1 MEYKEMTIE
10 ILKLIISLVTPII
23 IIVFGLIINKKIERS
38 KIGILKEKEW
48 QVRWAELFLNHAI
61 EFNKSISSIICSLF
75 RLQDATKDSE
85 IEKQII
91 NQLRENLI
99 IIQNID
105 WDIQN
110 FAQFAVESNKEI
122 IEKQKKLFDKIKELI
137 KNKKGNLEEVR
148 QIQFEYNQAVRK
160 AHNEILKTF

>member
-110 FAQFAVESNKEI
+110 FAQFAFESNKEI

>member
-1 MEYKEMTIE
+1 MTIE